1 MLLSSKKINL
11 SLCISLLM
19 CVTATH
25 VWSQSVALSAQ
36 KLEAVNVKVEDASY
50 KGKKAVRV
58 ISLDGAETMAIVKN
72 QSFENG
78 IIELDVA
85 GTILPNSGAGA
96 RGFIGLAFRVRT
108 DDSVR
113 YECFYI
119 RPTNGR
125 AEDQLRRNHSV
136 QYISHP
142 RYTWF
147 KLRDENPGVYES
159 YTDLVEGAW
168 THLKIEVKDDKARL
182 YVNGASQPCLIVQD
196 LKFGKST
203 GALALWVGPGTD
215 GYFSNLV
222 IEPLNID

>member
-1 MLLSSKKINL
+1 MHPSSRKIIL
-11 SLCISLLM
+11 PLFISLVM
-19 CVTATH
+19 CGGISSSWA
-25 VWSQSVALSAQ
+25 QSIPLSAQ
-36 KLEAVNVKVEDASY
+36 KLEPVNVKLEDVSY
-50 KGKKAVRV
+50 KSKKAVRV
-58 ISLDGAETMAIVKN
+58 ISSDGAETMAIIKDN
-72 QSFENG
+72 TFENG
-78 IIELDVA
+78 VIEIDVA
-85 GTILPNSGAGA
+85 GTTLPNAGAGA

-108 DDSVR
+108 GDSVR

-125 AEDQLRRNHSV
+125 AEDQLRRNHST

-142 RYTWF
+142 KYTWF

-159 YTDLVEGAW
+159 YTDMVEGEW

-203 GALALWVGPGTD
+203 GAIALWVGPGTD
-215 GYFSNLV
+215 GYFANLN
-222 IEPLNID
+222 LKD

>member
-1 MLLSSKKINL
+1 MHPSSKKIIFPLFFSVVVCGVSNY
-11 SLCISLLM
+11 SW
-19 CVTATH
+19 A
-25 VWSQSVALSAQ
+25 QSIPLTAQ
-36 KLEAVNVKVEDASY
+36 KLEPVNVKLEDVSY

-58 ISLDGAETMAIVKN
+58 ISLDGMETIAIIKDN
-72 QSFENG
+72 TFENG
-78 IIELDVA
+78 VIEIDVA
-85 GTILPNSGAGA
+85 GTTLSTASATA
-96 RGFIGLAFRVRT
+96 RGFIGLAFRTRVT
-108 DDSVR
+108 DSVR

-142 RYTWF
+142 KYTWF

-159 YTDLVEGAW
+159 YTDLVEGEW

-182 YVNGASQPCLIVQD
+182 YVNGASQPGLIVQD

-203 GALALWVGPGTD
+203 GSIALWVGPGTD
-215 GYFSNLV
+215 GYFSNLKV
-222 IEPLNID
+222 VPLK